1 MAAVWRRK
9 LRVRMY
15 TGFGGPVDPEVKVT
29 SPGVLRKNGLCC
41 LIDEMLGLGTG
52 CVSSPMVSPS
62 GARCRRVGGRK
73 RGVAGGMGGELRQAL
88 GSGPRTMIGTERLER
103 AKKRATA

>member
-1 MAAVWRRK
+1 
-9 LRVRMY
+9 
-15 TGFGGPVDPEVKVT
+15 
-29 SPGVLRKNGLCC
+29 
-41 LIDEMLGLGTG
+41 
-52 CVSSPMVSPS
+52 MVSPS